1 MVEHRPKYRRAHPED
16 RRGDL
21 VEATLRC
28 LARDG
33 HAGVSVRRIATEAGV
48 SAGLV
53 NHHFEG
59 IEALVAA
66 AYEKIARDL
75 TDRVLSR
82 VAPVE
87 GARARVSAFVEASFA
102 PELLDPSLLRVWV
115 VFWSLL
121 PHDPVLQEIQKRTW
135 VDYRRELERELA
147 ACLPP
152 GRFTDVETVA
162 LGLAALMDGLWL
174 QWCLDPGCYAAATG
188 VRLAERFVDDALARH
203 ADGAP

>member
-1 MVEHRPKYRRAHPED
+1 MAARQPKYRRALPED
-16 RRGDL
+16 RRADL

-33 HAGVSVRRIATEAGV
+33 HAGVSVRRIAAEAGV

-66 AYEKIARDL
+66 AYEKIAHDVTARIVC
-75 TDRVLSR
+75 RVE
-82 VAPVE
+82 PVK
-87 GARARVSAFVEASFA
+87 GARARVSAFIAASFS
-102 PELLDPSLLRVWV
+102 PEVLDPALLRVWV

-121 PHDPVLQEIQKRTW
+121 PHAKALQDIQKRTW
-135 VDYRRELERELA
+135 VDYRRTLERELLG
-147 ACLPP
+147 CL
-152 GRFTDVETVA
+152 GEGSRLDVETTA

-174 QWCLDPGCYAAATG
+174 QWCLDPGCYAAEAG
-188 VRLAERFVDDALARH
+188 VALAERFVDDALGRARS
-203 ADGAP
+203 A

>member
-1 MVEHRPKYRRAHPED
+1 MHQPKYRRALPEE
-16 RRGDL
+16 RRVDL

-66 AYEKIARDL
+66 AYEKIAGDVMNRIL
-75 TDRVLSR
+75 TRVE
-82 VAPVE
+82 PVE
-87 GARARVSAFVEASFA
+87 GHRARLSAFVAASFS
-102 PELLDPSLLRVWV
+102 PEVLDPSLLRVWV

-121 PHDPVLQEIQKRTW
+121 PHVPVLQEIQKRTW
-135 VDYRRELERELA
+135 VDYRRTLEKELA
-147 ACLPP
+147 GCAPA
-152 GRFTDVETVA
+152 GAVDVEAVA

-174 QWCLDPGCYAAATG
+174 QWGLDPGCYAPSTG
-188 VRLAERFVDDALARH
+188 IRLTERFIDDALA
-203 ADGAP
+203 AAPPA

>member
-1 MVEHRPKYRRAHPED
+1 MTARVPKYRRALPED

-33 HAGVSVRRIATEAGV
+33 HAGVSVRRIAAEAGV

-53 NHHFEG
+53 NHHFDG

-66 AYEKIARDL
+66 AYEKISRDVMDRIL
-75 TDRVLSR
+75 TRVE
-82 VAPVE
+82 PVE
-87 GARARVSAFVEASFA
+87 GARARLSAFVAASFS
-102 PELLDPSLLRVWV
+102 PEVLDPGLLRVWV

-121 PHDPVLQEIQKRTW
+121 PHLAVLQEIQKRTW
-135 VDYRRELERELA
+135 VDYRRTLEKELA
-147 ACLPP
+147 GCLPA
-152 GRFTDVETVA
+152 GHDVDVETAA

-174 QWCLDPGCYAAATG
+174 QWGLDPGCYAPATG
-188 VRLAERFVDDALARH
+188 AALAERFVDDALALRH
-203 ADGAP
+203 G

>member
-1 MVEHRPKYRRAHPED
+1 MAARRPKYRRALPED

-66 AYEKIARDL
+66 AYEKISRDV
-75 TDRVLSR
+75 TDRVLTR
-82 VAPVE
+82 VEPVV
-87 GARARVSAFVEASFA
+87 GARARLSAFIAASFS
-102 PELLDPSLLRVWV
+102 LDVLDPALLRVWV

-121 PHDPVLQEIQKRTW
+121 PHAPVLQEIQKRTW
-135 VDYRRELERELA
+135 LDYRRTLEIELA
-147 ACLPP
+147 NCLPS
-152 GRFTDVETVA
+152 GRFPDVETVA

-174 QWCLDPGCYAAATG
+174 QWGLDPGCYAPAAG
-188 VRLAERFVDDALARH
+188 VELAERFVDDALARH
-203 ADGAP
+203 LPA